1 MTINDQ
7 IEDEKLQYD
16 IHRQAAKISDKIG
29 KYEYLTGEERSA
41 SNQNQI
47 RKQATFA
54 YSSLGKAFEKQ
65 TKTTECQ
72 GKNQVDIL
80 KTLKPEELETIEVK
94 SVVNEKH
101 LKFKEVFN
109 ELSNERIYNNSKK
122 VNFNNLTYHYKGSNT
137 APINF
142 IDFKGPMHIYNEQK
156 Q

>member
-1 MTINDQ
+1 M
-7 IEDEKLQYD
+7 
-16 IHRQAAKISDKIG
+16 
-29 KYEYLTGEERSA
+29 
-41 SNQNQI
+41 
-47 RKQATFA
+47 
-54 YSSLGKAFEKQ
+54 GKAFEKQ

-122 VNFNNLTYHYKGSNT
+122 FNFNNLTDHYKGSNT

-156 Q
+156 